1 MSKRILIAPLNWG
14 LGHATRCIPI
24 INALLINGFEP
35 IIASDGNAL
44 SLLKKEFP
52 ELEFIELPSYNI
64 TYSKKG
70 SLLRFKLLKDAPRVL
85 KAINAEHK
93 IILDLVDKNKID
105 GIISDNRLGVYSKK
119 VPSVYLTHQ
128 LSVLSGNTTLLSTK
142 LHQKTIKKFDE
153 CWIPDYKGHNSL
165 SGVLSHSKNRLITIK
180 YIGTLSRLNKID
192 LQQKYDL
199 MVLLSGPEP
208 QRTLLEEKLLLELN
222 NYNGKV
228 IFIKGIVESEQKVTT
243 QDNLTIYNYMMSPE
257 LETAINES
265 KLIVSRSGYTTIMDL
280 AKLEK
285 KAFFIPTPGQFEQK
299 YLAKYLAG
307 QHITPFC
314 NQKDFAIE
322 KLNDVIH
329 YKGFSAIEN
338 KTRYK
343 ELFALFERE

>member
-24 INALLINGFEP
+24 INALLINGFVP

-64 TYSKKG
+64 EYSKKG
-70 SLLRFKLLKDAPRVL
+70 SRLKFKLLKDAPKILR
-85 KAINAEHK
+85 AIKKEHH
-93 IILDLVDKNKID
+93 IIQDLVVKNKIV
-105 GIISDNRLGVYSKK
+105 GIISDNRFGVYSKK
-119 VPSVYLTHQ
+119 IPSVYLTHQ
-128 LSVLSGNTTLLSTK
+128 LNVLSGNTTLLSTK

-153 CWIPDYKGHNSL
+153 CWIPDYRGHNNL
-165 SGVLSHSKNRLITIK
+165 SGVLSHSENSLITIK
-180 YIGTLSRLNKID
+180 RIGALSRLNKID

-222 NYNGKV
+222 DYNGKV
-228 IFIKGIVESEQKVTT
+228 IFIKGVVESEQKVTT
-243 QDNLTIYNYMMSPE
+243 QNNIIIYNYMISTQ

-265 KLIVSRSGYTTIMDL
+265 KLVLSRSGYTTIMDL

-285 KAFFIPTPGQFEQK
+285 KAFFIPTPGQFEQE
-299 YLAKYLAG
+299 YLAKYLAEK
-307 QHITPFC
+307 HITPFS
-314 NQKDFAIE
+314 NQKDFTIE
-322 KLNDVIH
+322 KLNDVIQ
-329 YKGFSAIEN
+329 YQGFSDIEN
-338 KTRYK
+338 KTNYK
-343 ELFALFERE
+343 ELFALFERK